1 MTRLDA
7 YAMTRAEVDLENIR
21 RYGPMDPMEGASLWP
36 ATTQV
41 WATIQ
46 APSQGIFQ
54 YAY

>member
-7 YAMTRAEVDLENIR
+7 YDMTGAEVDLENIR
-21 RYGPMDPMEGASLWP
+21 RYGPMGPMEGAILWP

-41 WATIQ
+41 WATSR
-46 APSQGIFQ
+46 APSQGISQ